1 VPERLAVV
9 GVACG
14 LAGGGTKDAA
24 RAVEES
30 DLVVGAARHL
40 ETVAPT
46 ARRRLPLTGDLAPA
60 LDAVAAETGRVCV
73 LASGDPGFFGIVRA
87 LAERF
92 GPGSLDV
99 HPAPSSVATAFARL
113 GLPWDDAVVVS
124 AHGRPLP
131 EAARRAA
138 AAPKAAV
145 LTSPDARPED
155 LGREL
160 SILGAPHRRVV
171 VCSRLGEGDE
181 AVAETDVAGLAAG
194 KWDPLAVVVLLDGP
208 ATSFGPRNPALAS
221 EPVLAWGLNDADF
234 AHRQG
239 MLTKSEVRA
248 VALGK
253 LALPPAGVLWD
264 VGAGSGS
271 VAVECARLAPAL
283 RVLAVERDAAD
294 AARIAAN
301 AAAHGVTVEVV
312 KGGAPACLDGLPTPD
327 RAFVGGGGLAVLD
340 AVLDRLAPGG
350 RIVATYA
357 ALDRAAAAAER
368 LGSLVQVAVSRGQ
381 ALPDGGVR
389 LAAENPVFVTW
400 GPLRSG
406 TEPALRSGT
415 EPARRSGTE
424 PPLRS
429 GTEPALRSGTEPPLR
444 SGTEPP
450 LRSGTGPA

>member
-1 VPERLAVV
+1 MPERIAVV

-14 LAGGGTKDAA
+14 LPGAGTKDAA
-24 RAVEES
+24 RAVEDA
-30 DLVVGAARHL
+30 DLVVGATRHL
-40 ETVAPT
+40 EIVAPT
-46 ARRRLPLTGDLAPA
+46 ARRALALTGELAPV
-60 LDAVAAETGRVCV
+60 LHTVAAETGRVCV

-92 GPGSLDV
+92 GPDALEV

-138 AAPKAAV
+138 AAAKAAV
-145 LTSPDARPED
+145 LTSPDARPQD

-160 SILGAPHRRVV
+160 SRLGARHRRVV

-181 AVAETDVAGLAAG
+181 AVAETDLAGLAAG
-194 KWDPLAVVVLLDGP
+194 AWDPLAVVVLLDGP
-208 ATSFGPRNPALAS
+208 GVSGK
-221 EPVLAWGLNDADF
+221 PVLAWGLDDDDF

-271 VAVECARLAPAL
+271 VAVECAHLSPAL
-283 RVLAVERDAAD
+283 RVLAVERDAAE
-294 AARIAAN
+294 AVRIGAN
-301 AAAHGVTVEVV
+301 AAAHGVAVEVV
-312 KGGAPACLDGLPTPD
+312 EGEAPACLDGLPAPD

-340 AVLDRLAPGG
+340 AVLARLAPEG
-350 RIVATYA
+350 RVVATYA
-357 ALDRAAAAAER
+357 ALDRAAAAADR

-389 LAAENPVFVTW
+389 LAAENPVFVAW
-400 GPLRSG
+400 GPPLLSG
-406 TEPALRSGT
+406 TEPA
-415 EPARRSGTE
+415 
-424 PPLRS
+424 
-429 GTEPALRSGTEPPLR
+429 
-444 SGTEPP
+444 
-450 LRSGTGPA
+450 